1 MEKVTT
7 VGALKN
13 INSIDT
19 MFDNNMKR
27 LFKLQLAF
35 ESYEDN
41 TGQDLDEITEIY
53 DAIDDLRRKRET
65 LAIDEKIYISNKI
78 LKKCDDLI
86 KKLGKDKFIIYKD
99 GCVEYNWDLSLIE
112 GGQNER

>member
-1 MEKVTT
+1 MAKGTNSDT
-7 VGALKN
+7 W
-13 INSIDT
+13 INVDSKDT

-78 LKKCDDLI
+78 LKKCDNLI
-86 KKLGKDKFIIYKD
+86 KKLGKDKFIIYED
-99 GCVEYNWDLSLIE
+99 GCVEYNWDLSLIR